1 MLYCKLRKDKQKVKK
16 LKEKLKELK
25 RKVKGIIMENF
36 SFEVLH
42 IDKNSGA
49 RTGILHTP
57 HGDIY
62 TPIYMPV
69 GTLATVK
76 SLTSDDLYDIDAQII
91 LANTYHLFLRTGHE
105 LVKKAGGLHKFMN
118 FNRPMLTDSGGFQVF
133 SLSKLRKI
141 SEQGVEFR
149 SHLNGEKLFISP
161 EKAME
166 IENALGADII
176 MAFDVCSEYG
186 VTYKKAEENMELTLR
201 WLERC
206 YNAQKNPNQMLFPIV
221 QGAFFKDLRLKSL
234 EETKKFAKC
243 GIAIGGLSVGEPK
256 NVMYE
261 MLDCMQPHY
270 PENMPRYLM
279 GVGSPDCFLEGVAR
293 GIDMF
298 DCVLQTRIARNGTA
312 MTSHGKVVLK
322 NAKYKEDFTP
332 LDNECDC
339 YCCTHHTKAYLH
351 HLVKCNEIL
360 GARLLSIHNLR
371 FSLHMMEQI
380 RDAIKNDRF
389 NEYKKEFYEKYGEM

>member
-1 MLYCKLRKDKQKVKK
+1 M
-16 LKEKLKELK
+16 EK
-25 RKVKGIIMENF
+25 F
-36 SFEVLH
+36 SYEVTH

-57 HGDIY
+57 HGDIK
-62 TPIYMPV
+62 TPIFMPV

-91 LANTYHLFLRTGHE
+91 LANTYHLFLRPGHE
-105 LVKKAGGLHKFMN
+105 LVKKAGGVHKFMN

-141 SEQGVEFR
+141 TNEGVEFR
-149 SHLNGEKLFISP
+149 SHLSGEKLFISP
-161 EKAME
+161 EKAIE

-186 VTYKKAEENMELTLR
+186 ITHKKAEENMYTTLN

-206 YNAQKNPNQMLFPIV
+206 YNVQKNENQMLFPIV

-234 EETKKFAKC
+234 EETKKYCKC

-256 NVMYE
+256 DVMYE
-261 MLDCMQPHY
+261 MLDTLKPHL
-270 PENMPRYLM
+270 PENMPHYLM
-279 GVGSPDCFLEGVAR
+279 GVGSPDCLIEGVLR

-312 MTSHGKVVLK
+312 MTSHGRVILK
-322 NAKYKEDFTP
+322 NAKHKEDFSP
-332 LDNECDC
+332 LDPECDC
-339 YCCTHHTKAYLH
+339 YCCKNHTRAYLH
-351 HLVKCNEIL
+351 HLVKCGEML

-371 FSLHMMEQI
+371 FSLRLMEQI
-380 RDAIKNDRF
+380 REAINNDRF
-389 NEYKKEFYEKYGEM
+389 LEFREEFYQKYGKDTSF